1 MCKSYFLN
9 WIISRMYIIYLI
21 TNSLYAV
28 VTDEI
33 VNVYYKNDIVRLLV
47 K

>member
-1 MCKSYFLN
+1 
-9 WIISRMYIIYLI
+9 MYIIYLI